1 MSTLQDL
8 LRRYLADKKLS
19 VKTLAD
25 KLEMSYPT
33 LLSLVNDGGLPRK
46 QAHREALKRELG
58 VETAAWATALAAS
71 QKDAIEIPSEGPL
84 TLQQLVMREMLT
96 HGHTEQTLATR
107 SGLPYP
113 TIMGVTRKGAVP
125 RADTLVKLA
134 TVLDLAA
141 EELQRAADLT
151 RSLRGSEEA
160 TETASPEGSPSIE
173 GPSLAQ
179 QALDAVTK
187 SGVSMAA
194 FAREHE
200 LPYVS
205 FARLISQGAVPE
217 NDDTLAA
224 LRLALGLDDEAF
236 VVLLA
241 AARADRQPA
250 SKVEAARIA
259 GTPLQ
264 AALRNLLESRGW
276 SLQAFADAADLSV
289 VTAGRLVRDGELPGR
304 QATHA
309 KLKTLLALTDDAY
322 ELLVARSR
330 QQTLAA
336 EVAEHASG
344 YHIPSVIPSA
354 PSQPSSALEPA
365 TPVTTAA
372 VRAAVQAVTQQP
384 PKEVELMELIERLNP
399 AQRRALDQFLRT
411 LV

>member
-1 MSTLQDL
+1 MATLQDL
-8 LRRYLADKKLS
+8 LRRHLS
-19 VKTLAD
+19 NKDISARTLAE
-25 KLEMSYPT
+25 KLDMSYPT
-33 LLSLVNDGGLPRK
+33 LLSLVNEGGVPRK

-58 VETAAWATALAAS
+58 VDTSAWATALAAS
-71 QKDAIEIPSEGPL
+71 QKDAIDIPTEGPL
-84 TLQQLVMREMLT
+84 SLQQLVLREMLA

-125 RADTLVKLA
+125 RGDTLVKLA
-134 TVLDLAA
+134 SVLDVAVD
-141 EELQRAADLT
+141 ELHRAVERT
-151 RSLRGSEEA
+151 RTLRENEDATDGSGTSA
-160 TETASPEGSPSIE
+160 QPVA

-187 SGVSMAA
+187 SDVSMAA
-194 FAREHE
+194 FAREHD

-217 NDDTLAA
+217 SEEFLDG
-224 LRLALGLDDEAF
+224 LRKALGFDDEAF
-236 VVLLA
+236 VVALA
-241 AARADRQPA
+241 AARVSRQPA

-276 SLQAFADAADLSV
+276 TLQAFADAADLSV

-309 KLKTLLALTDDAY
+309 KLKTLLGLTEDAY

-344 YHIPSVIPSA
+344 YHIPSVVPSI

-365 TPVTTAA
+365 TSA
-372 VRAAVQAVTQQP
+372 VRAAVQAVAQP
-384 PKEVELMELIERLNP
+384 PPKDVELMELIERLNP
-399 AQRRALDQFLRT
+399 SQRRALDQFLRT